1 MCKSKLFIRELCN
14 FAMYVIQMTSRMITN
29 NVLANKTL
37 SKYKVNRK
45 HIRSQE
51 IEDYGCLNPGF
62 ACHITKNINSDT
74 PSNFFWLSTF
84 LDLLV
89 VEIIERGVRESPF
102 DSVLQVHVSQEP
114 SQRYPIQAVIKKI
127 W

>member
-1 MCKSKLFIRELCN
+1 MKRKVLIFGPNTKCVNLNFLTREICN

-51 IEDYGCLNPGF
+51 IEDYGCLNSGF
-62 ACHITKNINSDT
+62 ACHITKINSDT

-102 DSVLQVHVSQEP
+102 DSVLQVDVSKQ
-114 SQRYPIQAVIKKI
+114 
-127 W
+127 